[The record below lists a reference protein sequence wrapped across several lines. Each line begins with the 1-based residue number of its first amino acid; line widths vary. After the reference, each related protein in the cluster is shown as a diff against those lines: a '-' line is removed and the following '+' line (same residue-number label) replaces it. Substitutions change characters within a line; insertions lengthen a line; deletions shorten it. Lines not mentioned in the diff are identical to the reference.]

1 MLSGEVGNFVFESL
15 DFSLGQRIGQPECD
29 KLDFTVL
36 MPVRKVTGRNSNFCT
51 SVQEGGFQFHFLPGL
66 SGWKPLIQGAISS
79 KAR

>member
-15 DFSLGQRIGQPECD
+15 DFSLRQRIGQPECD

-51 SVQEGGFQFHFLPGL
+51 SVQKGGFHFLPGL
-66 SGWKPLIQGAISS
+66 SDWKPPIQGAISS